1 LVEVRNLI
9 GEKKEMDLSL
19 GTEVRDEYLGWEVQS
34 GARKLVEEVMLT
46 KKREHVVITADTSSD
61 MRVVNATAGA
71 VLAAGAVPTV
81 ILYPTQKTAVMEPPP
96 PVAGAIRNADV
107 WIEFAVAYILHTEAY
122 KEALKSGVRYICL
135 TGMDALMMVQ
145 TIERVRYGKLLEM
158 GSLLCEIVQKA
169 DKVEI
174 TAPAGTDLV
183 AFNQGRRTR
192 QSGKLADTKGEPIML
207 GGQISWCPVE
217 ETINGRIVFDGAL
230 WPPAELGKLYEPV
243 TLDVKNGVV
252 TAIRGGSEAKIFE
265 RWMAG
270 FNDPNMYRIAHYS
283 LGFNPGVIRP
293 TGRIVEDE
301 RIFGCIELGIGS
313 QGAQI
318 MGKTW
323 SAASHTDG
331 VILNPTILLD
341 GAVMEKNGV
350 YQIPQLIDACQKLG
364 VPGY

>member
-1 LVEVRNLI
+1 
-9 GEKKEMDLSL
+9 MDLSL
-19 GTEVRDEYLGWEVQS
+19 GTEVKDEYLSWELQS
-34 GARKLVEEVMLT
+34 GARKLVEDVMLT
-46 KKREHVVITADTSSD
+46 KEKEHVVITADTSSD

-71 VLAAGAVPTV
+71 VFAAGAVPTV
-81 ILYPTQKTAVMEPPP
+81 VLYPTQKTAVMEPPP
-96 PVAGAIRNADV
+96 PVAGAIRHADV
-107 WIEFAVAYILHTEAY
+107 WIEFAVAYILHTHAY
-122 KEALKSGVRYICL
+122 KEALKRGVRYICL

-145 TIERVRYGKLLEM
+145 TIERIRYGKLLEL
-158 GSLLCEIVQKA
+158 GRRLCEIVQKA

-174 TAPAGTDLV
+174 TSPGGTSLI
-183 AFNQGRRTR
+183 AYNQGRKTR
-192 QSGKLADTKGEPIML
+192 QSGKLADTKGEPVML

-230 WPPAELGKLYEPV
+230 WPPAELGKLREPV
-243 TLDVKNGVV
+243 VLEVKNGVV
-252 TAIRGGSEAKIFE
+252 TAIQGGSEAKIFD
-265 RWMAG
+265 RWMAA
-270 FNDPNMYRIAHYS
+270 FNDSNMYRIAHYS

-331 VILNPTILLD
+331 VILDPTILLD
-341 GAVMEKNGV
+341 GETMEKEGV
-350 YQIPQLIDACQKLG
+350 YQMPQLIEACRELG
-364 VPGY
+364 VPGYEGEHKPEDSK

>member
-1 LVEVRNLI
+1 
-9 GEKKEMDLSL
+9 MDLSL
-19 GTEVRDEYLGWEVQS
+19 GTELRDEYLSWELQS

-46 KKREHVVITADTSSD
+46 TKGEHVVITADTSSD
-61 MRVVNATAGA
+61 MRVVNATAEA
-71 VLAAGAVPTV
+71 VFAAGAIPTAV
-81 ILYPTQKTAVMEPPP
+81 LYPTQKTAVMEPPP

-107 WIEFAVAYILHTEAY
+107 WIEFAVAYILHTNAY
-122 KEALKSGVRYICL
+122 KEALKRGARYICL
-135 TGMDALMMVQ
+135 TGMDAAMMVQ
-145 TIERVRYGKLLEM
+145 TIERIRYDKLLDL
-158 GSLLCEIVQKA
+158 GRLLCEIVQKA
-169 DKVEI
+169 DKVEV
-174 TAPAGTDLV
+174 TSPAGTALV

-192 QSGKLADTKGEPIML
+192 QSGKLADTKGEPVML

-230 WPPAELGKLYEPV
+230 WPPAELGKLHAPV
-243 TLDVKNGVV
+243 ALDVENGVV

-265 RWMAG
+265 RWIAG

-301 RIFGCIELGIGS
+301 RVFGCIELGIGS

-341 GAVMEKNGV
+341 GAAMEKEGV
-350 YQIPQLIDACQKLG
+350 YQMPQLIEACRELG
-364 VPGY
+364 APGY

>member
-1 LVEVRNLI
+1 MRR
-9 GEKKEMDLSL
+9 KEMDLSL
-19 GTEVRDEYLGWEVQS
+19 GTEVRDEYLGWELQS

-46 KKREHVVITADTSSD
+46 KKGEHVVITADTSSD
-61 MRVVNATAGA
+61 MRVVNATACA
-71 VLAAGAVPTV
+71 VSAAGAVPTV
-81 ILYPTQKTAVMEPPP
+81 VLYPTQKTAVMEPPP
-96 PVAGAIRNADV
+96 PVAGAICKADV
-107 WIEFAVAYILHTEAY
+107 WIEFAVAYILHTHAY
-122 KEALKSGVRYICL
+122 REALKSGVRYICL

-145 TIERVRYGKLLEM
+145 TIERVQYDKLLEL
-158 GSLLCEIVQKA
+158 GRRLCEIVRSA
-169 DKVEI
+169 DRVEV
-174 TAPAGTDLV
+174 TGPAGTALI
-183 AFNQGRRTR
+183 AFNKGRRTR
-192 QSGKLADTKGEPIML
+192 QSGKLADTKGEPVML

-217 ETINGRIVFDGAL
+217 ETIHGKIVFDGAL
-230 WPPAELGKLYEPV
+230 WPPAELGKLHTPV
-243 TLDVKNGVV
+243 ELDVREGVV
-252 TAIRGGSEAKIFE
+252 TAIRGGSEAKLFE

-323 SAASHTDG
+323 TAASHTDG

-341 GAVMEKNGV
+341 GVAMEKEGV
-350 YQIPQLIDACQKLG
+350 YQMPRLIEACRDLG